1 MAILLEQGTKANK
14 EAVLNCSFL
23 EDKTLVALTA
33 GAVQPKP
40 KAKGINDFPGR
51 PIFLKNLSTLTI
63 NLERRPISSNKP
75 NRNKT
80 RIHKVRQ

>member
-40 KAKGINDFPGR
+40 KAKGINDFPGS
-51 PIFLKNLSTLTI
+51 PIF
-63 NLERRPISSNKP
+63 
-75 NRNKT
+75 
-80 RIHKVRQ
+80 